1 MKRLPVQFEAT
12 VTYYRDYDS
21 DLFVQDGNIAIYVAY
36 RAGARLLPGD
46 RVLVSGKIQESFRP
60 IVVAEDVAVLRHG
73 SLPPPLEVTAKE
85 LFSGERDCLLA
96 TVRGTVHSAQMV
108 WSAEATSA
116 GWFHACRMTTRPSAP
131 MT

>member
-1 MKRLPVQFEAT
+1 MKSWGIALLIISAAGAWANVPAASTDLQTLHALTNQQAMKRLPVQFEAT

-46 RVLVSGKIQESFRP
+46 RVRISGKIQESFRP
-60 IVVAEDVAVLRHG
+60 IVVADDVAVLRHG

-85 LFSGERDCLLA
+85 LFSGE
-96 TVRGTVHSAQMV
+96 
-108 WSAEATSA
+108 
-116 GWFHACRMTTRPSAP
+116 
-131 MT
+131 